1 LKSKLFITS
10 LVILGISFISS
21 FLAYLIVIQKIN
33 NYTDNLL
40 AFSVSFIVS
49 IFNVIVYYFFNK
61 NNEQFNTSGL
71 DNDLIDIPDKN
82 NSNNDFL
89 KQHNFFNDINNLF
102 DICNITIGTFEIIG
116 QRVIISKNIVILLG
130 LNFNI
135 NELGFA
141 DVNTNDIKDLKN
153 NFFGGIVPDEPNIYY
168 FNSDDNSKWF
178 NISVKSDGNNKY
190 GVLVDITHYMIKEY
204 NTNKYKNS
212 FLKRIYTR
220 ETFIEKAEQLLKNKK
235 NDFGCFIT
243 IEFDYLKTINDN
255 YGLAAVDDYIKKAS
269 KSLLESSKYSL
280 MGKKSGSEFFIYIHG
295 FSSKPKVKKS
305 IQNWIININKCKFK
319 TPDNREYNIKLTG
332 GYCFYP
338 SDSDNVEKLI
348 RYSGYALYEAKK
360 FYKNTVHAFS
370 MEVYN
375 EDYFMEKKIEAFNN
389 LIYQNEIT
397 YKFQPI
403 VNLKNGSIFGYEALM
418 RSTNPI
424 FKTPNE
430 IISIA
435 KSENNLYMLE
445 KMTISNSLEIVRRYK
460 EFFKEKRFF
469 YNNIASQ
476 TLNEED
482 SIKFKSIFEDIS
494 YLLVCEITYDKD
506 CDDATFIEK
515 CSILKENGY
524 KVAIDNFG
532 TEMCNNEDFF
542 GIHPNYVKIDRSLIS
557 DINIKKEKQSLVARY
572 VKKAKKHNIIVIAV
586 GVETRDEMKTLIKLG
601 VDFAQGYY
609 FSLPKPKF
617 IQEIDY
623 DIVNEVI
630 RFNSNS

>member
-10 LVILGISFISS
+10 LIILCISFVSS
-21 FLAYLIVIQKIN
+21 FSAHLIVIQKIN

-40 AFSVSFIVS
+40 AFSVSFAVS
-49 IFNVIVYYFFNK
+49 IFNVIIYYFFNK
-61 NNEQFNTSGL
+61 NNKQVKTNGL
-71 DNDLIDIPDKN
+71 DNDLINVPNKN
-82 NSNNDFL
+82 DNNDFL
-89 KQHNFFNDINNLF
+89 EQHNFFNNINNLF
-102 DICNITIGTFEIIG
+102 DVCNMTIGTFEITG
-116 QRVIISKNIVILLG
+116 QRVIISENIVKLLG

-141 DVNTNDIKDLKN
+141 NVNIDDIKNLKN
-153 NFFGGIVPDEPNIYY
+153 SFFGGIIPDEPDIYY
-168 FNSDDNSKWF
+168 FNLNGNSKWF
-178 NISVKSDGNNKY
+178 NISVKNDGCNKY
-190 GVLVDITHYMIKEY
+190 VVLVDITHYMIKEY
-204 NTNKYKNS
+204 NADKYKNN
-212 FLKRIYTR
+212 FLKRIHTR
-220 ETFIEKAEQLLKNKK
+220 ETFIEKVEQLLKSKK

-243 IEFDYLKTINDN
+243 IEFDYLKTINND
-255 YGLAAVDDYIKKAS
+255 YGLTVVDDYIKKS
-269 KSLLESSKYSL
+269 LKSLLESSKYSII
-280 MGKKSGSEFFIYIHG
+280 GKKSSFEFFIYIHG

-305 IQNWIININKCKFK
+305 IQSWINNINKCKFK
-319 TPDNREYNIKLTG
+319 APDNKEYNIKLTG

-338 SDSDNVEKLI
+338 NDSDNVQKLI

-360 FYKNTVHAFS
+360 FYKNTIHAFS

-375 EDYFMEKKIEAFNN
+375 EDYFMEKKIEAFND

-418 RSTNPI
+418 RSENPI

-435 KSENNLYMLE
+435 KSENNLYILE
-445 KMTISNSLEIVRRYK
+445 KMTISNSLEIVRQYK
-460 EFFKEKRFF
+460 AFFKEKKFF

-482 SIKFKSIFEDIS
+482 SLKFKSTFEDINH
-494 YLLVCEITYDKD
+494 LLVCEITYDKD
-506 CDDATFIEK
+506 CDDATFIKK
-515 CSILKENGY
+515 CSILRENGY
-524 KVAIDNFG
+524 KIAIDNFG
-532 TEMCNNEDFF
+532 TEICNNEEFF
-542 GIHPNYVKIDRSLIS
+542 EISPNYVKIDRSLIS
-557 DINIKKEKQSLVARY
+557 DIDIKKEKQSLVARY

-586 GVETRDEMKTLIKLG
+586 GVETRDEMKTLIRLG

-623 DIVNEVI
+623 DIVNEII